1 MIFNLFYLLYL
12 FRPISKTNLNN
23 FQNNYFDNDMNNNL
37 NFLNNIINIEE
48 INISNNNLNKLK
60 TDEELGQLS
69 NFDDEKRNKQNNIL
83 DNRFDEN
90 ILD

>member
-1 MIFNLFYLLYL
+1 
-12 FRPISKTNLNN
+12 
-23 FQNNYFDNDMNNNL
+23 MNNNL